1 LHRIGFDSG
10 DDEPYYTRPM
20 AAGLPDLV
28 DCARLA
34 EERAV
39 IDRDFELK
47 DLPRLKGVIAQT
59 EGTLSVRFAFGRVS
73 AGRAGVKVQIE
84 AAPLLLCQRCLQSF
98 AWPVSGG
105 SELEFVDPGEPS
117 DLPDAAETT
126 ARECFE
132 VDQGHVSLRDL
143 AEEELLLALPIAP
156 KCDTPLTCGK
166 APRQLIGAAAAETG
180 ETETRRP
187 FSVLQDLL
195 KKHDRT

>member
-1 LHRIGFDSG
+1 
-10 DDEPYYTRPM
+10 M

-34 EERAV
+34 LERAV
-39 IDRDFELK
+39 VDRAFELK
-47 DLPRLKGVIAQT
+47 DLPRLKGVLAGP
-59 EGTLSVRFAFGRVS
+59 EGALSVRFVFGRVA
-73 AGRAGVKVQIE
+73 AGRAGVKVHIE
-84 AAPLLLCQRCLQSF
+84 AAPQLLCQRCLQSF
-98 AWPVSGG
+98 AWPVNGG

-117 DLPDAAETT
+117 YRHDAAETT

-132 VDQGHVSLRDL
+132 VDEGHVSLRDL

-166 APRQLIGAAAAETG
+166 APRQLIGAAAAEAG

-187 FSVLQDLL
+187 FGVLQDLL
-195 KKHDRT
+195 KKT